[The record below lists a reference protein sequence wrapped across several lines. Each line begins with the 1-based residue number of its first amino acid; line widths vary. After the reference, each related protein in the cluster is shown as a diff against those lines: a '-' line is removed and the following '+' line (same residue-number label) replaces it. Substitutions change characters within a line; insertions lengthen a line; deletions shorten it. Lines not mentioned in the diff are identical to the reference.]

1 MDNETDWAKDIERRR
16 TKQNSQHRNQLEKYK
31 DTQKLIISRKSS
43 KKRQHIG
50 QQTKWQR
57 SIKKTQDRSKRLKQE
72 EAGGETWSIS
82 ILHRYKIIYQ
92 VSSVNFRG
100 KWFQDINGVI
110 RKRRS
115 KKDRQYNTI
124 QYKRP
129 RAKGQSA
136 MYKTPRKWDSEQDE
150 PRPKTE
156 DSLRLNLSLVF

>member
-16 TKQNSQHRNQLEKYK
+16 TKQNSQHRNQSEKYK
-31 DTQKLIISRKSS
+31 DTQELIISRKSS

-124 QYKRP
+124 QYNTKDQEQKDNQRCTKHH
-129 RAKGQSA
+129 ANEIQSK
-136 MYKTPRKWDSEQDE
+136 MNRDQK
-150 PRPKTE
+150 PKIVL
-156 DSLRLNLSLVF
+156 D